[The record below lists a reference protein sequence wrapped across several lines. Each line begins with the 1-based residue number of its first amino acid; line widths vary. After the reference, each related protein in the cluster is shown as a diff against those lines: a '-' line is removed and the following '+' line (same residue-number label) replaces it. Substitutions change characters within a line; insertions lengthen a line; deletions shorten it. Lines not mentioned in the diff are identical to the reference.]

1 MFAGRAVGA
10 DGGIDI
16 GVEGLFCR
24 RALSVACFSSVPR
37 SGFKRAPREG
47 RLSEMKQLDASPTT
61 ITTPPPSA
69 EQFPLALRRVA
80 IDTYRENVA
89 YLHRDCA
96 IYRAEGFQ
104 ALAKVEVR
112 ANGRQVL
119 ATLNVVDDP
128 RIVRCDE
135 IGLSMDA
142 FAQLG
147 VANGHPARVSQ
158 AEPPSSIPA
167 LHRKI
172 AGERLTRDDFR
183 AVVRDIA
190 EHRYSKIELT
200 AFVVASNQGELDR
213 EEVYFLTEAMAD
225 VGQRLDWHERV
236 VVDKHC
242 IGGIPGNRT
251 SMLVVPIVAAH
262 GMLCPKTSSRAIT
275 SPAGTA
281 DTMEVL
287 TEVELPVERLLEI
300 VREHRGCIAWGGTAQ
315 LSPADDVLISV
326 ERPLSIDS
334 PGQMVASILSKKVAA
349 GSTHLLLDI
358 PLGPTAKVRSMP
370 EAQRLRRLFEFVAR
384 RMNLSIDVV
393 ITDGRQPIGAGIGPA
408 LEARDVMRVLEN
420 DPRAPNDL
428 RQKALRL
435 AGRMLEF
442 DPDVRGG
449 DGFAIAR
456 DILDSGRAL
465 AKMDAIIR
473 AQGAKPF
480 DHNTP
485 QLARLSFEVLA
496 DADGVVIAIDNHQL
510 ARIAR
515 IAGAPKVQGAGVDL
529 LRKLGDAVE
538 RGSVLYRVHADYA
551 ADLEFARQACLR
563 ATAYSIGSADEVPR
577 LFVEF

>member
-1 MFAGRAVGA
+1 MNPA
-10 DGGIDI
+10 
-16 GVEGLFCR
+16 
-24 RALSVACFSSVPR
+24 
-37 SGFKRAPREG
+37 
-47 RLSEMKQLDASPTT
+47 
-61 ITTPPPSA
+61 PSA
-69 EQFPLALRRVA
+69 AHNDNSPAPLLKLKRVA

-104 ALAKVEVR
+104 ALSKVEVR
-112 ANGRQVL
+112 ANGRRIL
-119 ATLNVVDDP
+119 ASLNVVDDSG
-128 RIVRCDE
+128 IVGVDE
-135 IGLSMDA
+135 LGVSEDA
-142 FAQLG
+142 FAQLA
-147 VANGHPARVSQ
+147 VEDGHPALVSQ

-172 AGERLTRDDFR
+172 AGERLGRDDFQ
-183 AVVRDIA
+183 AIVRDIA

-213 EEVYFLTEAMAD
+213 EEVYYLTDAMAS
-225 VGQRLDWHERV
+225 VGRKLDWREHP

-287 TEVELPVERLLEI
+287 AHVDPPFERLWDI
-300 VREHRGCIAWGGTAQ
+300 VREHRACLAWGGTSD
-315 LSPADDVLISV
+315 LSPADDVLIAV

-358 PLGPTAKVRSMP
+358 PIGPTAKVKDMP
-370 EAQRLRRLFEFVAR
+370 QAQRLRKLFEFVANR
-384 RMNLSIDVV
+384 LGLTLDVV
-393 ITDGRQPIGAGIGPA
+393 ITDGRQPVGQGIGPV
-408 LEARDVMRVLEN
+408 LEARDVMRVLRN
-420 DPRAPNDL
+420 DPRAPQDL

-465 AKMDAIIR
+465 NKMNAIIE

-480 DHNTP
+480 DP
-485 QLARLSFEVLA
+485 EQPKLAPLNFDVLA
-496 DADGVVIAIDNHQL
+496 QQDAVVTSIDNLQL

-515 IAGAPKVQGAGVDL
+515 LAGAPKVQGAGVDL
-529 LRKLGDAVE
+529 LRKMGEPVKAGE
-538 RGSVLYRVHADYA
+538 PLYRVYA
-551 ADLEFARQACLR
+551 AFPADLAFARQASERSTGFRLGH
-563 ATAYSIGSADEVPR
+563 AQDVPP
-577 LFVEF
+577 LYVEF